1 MLFLVD
7 KPAGPTSHDI
17 VQRLR
22 RMTGVRRVGH
32 GGTLDPLAT
41 GLLPVFVGQA
51 TRLIEYLGEHRKSY
65 TATVRLGVETDT
77 NDAEGAVVTET
88 PVPVLT
94 VSDLDAALESFRG
107 EIMQIPPTYSAVKVG
122 GVPAYRAARRGRP
135 LAMAPRPA
143 TVHALAV
150 DDWTSP
156 LLRLRMTVATGTY
169 VRAIA
174 RDLGV
179 ALGCGGT
186 VTEMRRTQIGPVRME
201 EAHTPGALEAAFTE
215 GETHGWNMAVSPARF
230 LTHWPQ
236 MTLSDDSWQEAVHG
250 RTLAGPV
257 QLTAAHALAVNQ
269 RGDLV
274 AVLKP
279 DPSAPGRWRP
289 VKVLAGLPPLR
300 SAQRPP
306 PD

>member
-1 MLFLVD
+1 
-7 KPAGPTSHDI
+7 
-17 VQRLR
+17 
-22 RMTGVRRVGH
+22 MTGVRRVGH

-88 PVPVLT
+88 PLPTLT
-94 VSDLDAALESFRG
+94 VSDLDAALAPFRG

-122 GVPAYRAARRGRP
+122 GVPAHRAARRGRP

-143 TVHALAV
+143 TVHELAV
-150 DDWTSP
+150 DDWTPP

-186 VTEMRRTQIGPVRME
+186 VTEMRRTPDWPRPGGRGPHAGGAGGRVYRGGGAGLE
-201 EAHTPGALEAAFTE
+201 PGGLPGAL
-215 GETHGWNMAVSPARF
+215 S
-230 LTHWPQ
+230 
-236 MTLSDDSWQEAVHG
+236 
-250 RTLAGPV
+250 
-257 QLTAAHALAVNQ
+257 HALAANDAERRQ
-269 RGDLV
+269 
-274 AVLKP
+274 
-279 DPSAPGRWRP
+279 
-289 VKVLAGLPPLR
+289 LAGGRAR
-300 SAQRPP
+300 SHAGRAGATDGSTHTGGESARGSCGRADAGSQRAGTVAAG
-306 PD
+306 